1 MFNRFTYVPVLK
13 KIFNIYF
20 AISMG
25 LIVTTKIIIIRGF
38 PGLNRQTRLIES
50 GLYRLEL
57 QKLRVGVETEQG
69 VITLYVVQYVA

>member
-1 MFNRFTYVPVLK
+1 
-13 KIFNIYF
+13 
-20 AISMG
+20 MG